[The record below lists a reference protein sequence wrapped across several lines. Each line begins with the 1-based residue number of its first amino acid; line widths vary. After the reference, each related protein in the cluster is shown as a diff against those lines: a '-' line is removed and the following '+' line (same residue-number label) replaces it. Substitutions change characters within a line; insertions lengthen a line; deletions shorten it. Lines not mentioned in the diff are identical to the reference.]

1 MTPQEAREDVL
12 ACCPEE
18 GGPPGSDALV
28 TPNMPTVI
36 RFRWPTGLWFV
47 FLARDYA
54 TNQGGAP
61 RAGQDWEPLIDGL
74 PWPKHQVD
82 SQIDSGFRI
91 TDPQVMAK
99 LRARTCMLHEQPF
112 AACGCPT
119 MYEVLEL
126 EAQRRAKAVKA
137 KVSEVAEKRTP
148 GPPPAVA
155 APSATAQAPSTPGG
169 SGPATVDQAGRRADR
184 IAELEAESLRL
195 RGVEAQPEPPQ
206 VEAHAPPTWHF
217 ECLDCRRSMGH
228 PPMPASGVSCP
239 ECEHKGVFVW
249 RDAQPKPGTSPRW
262 WADMIASDGV
272 VCDPNAGACYVCG
285 GPMVAPGGACLR
297 LRNGHARAH
306 LACVQTQRDP
316 NREVPAASTFVRVGD
331 PAGYCLACKRPF
343 AAGDKV
349 LFQSRAHADVR
360 LCQAGP
366 EPVEQLP
373 PAWVVG
379 RALKKPC
386 VLCGK
391 PIVKDHKA
399 CNHLDGVAHLVC
411 VSIPKRLD
419 QEAIP

>member
-47 FLARDYA
+47 FLATHRH
-54 TNQGGAP
+54 
-61 RAGQDWEPLIDGL
+61 GQSPYWEEQVEGL
-74 PWPKHQVD
+74 PWPRHAVD
-82 SQIDSGFRI
+82 VSVDKGFRI
-91 TDPQVMAK
+91 TEPAK
-99 LRARTCMLHEQPF
+99 LAELRTRTCMLHERPLS
-112 AACGCPT
+112 ACGCPT

-148 GPPPAVA
+148 GPTLA
-155 APSATAQAPSTPGG
+155 AAATGAAAQGSTTPGAT
-169 SGPATVDQAGRRADR
+169 GPATDRAASRADR

-217 ECLDCRRSMGH
+217 ECLDCRRAMDH

-262 WADMIASDGV
+262 WADLIASDGV
-272 VCDPNAGACYVCG
+272 LAEPRGEACYVCG
-285 GPMVAPGGACLR
+285 GPMAAPGGACLR
-297 LRNGHARAH
+297 VRNGHARAH

-331 PAGYCLACKRPF
+331 PAGYCLACKKPF

-366 EPVEQLP
+366 EPVAQLP